1 MSEYQTYLH
10 MMFLC
15 LNVLRHRV
23 LKLRRKVVNHSLYIH
38 THISGISYVTNN
50 KCAKVS

>member
-15 LNVLRHRV
+15 PNVLRHKV

>member
-1 MSEYQTYLH
+1 

-15 LNVLRHRV
+15 LNVLRHKV
-23 LKLRRKVVNHSLYIH
+23 LKLGRQVVNHSLYLH
-38 THISGISYVTNN
+38 THIYGISYVTNN